1 MNPRKLEHGLM
12 MISGSHFLAS
22 TCFIFRAFRVSTVLA
37 VGLRVLRLLGGSAFR
52 ACAFVWASGLDYRA

>member
-1 MNPRKLEHGLM
+1 M